1 MNIYVAIPEG
11 DTRRT
16 FLTDDNV
23 AFLETLG
30 RLTWND
36 TGDNLPPEQFAR
48 ALEDVDVLVCGWGTP
63 SLTEDMLRYANR
75 LKLVAYVCGSVANVA
90 TDAMYA
96 KGIRILSG
104 NEAFA
109 VSVAEGTIA
118 YMLCALRY
126 IPFYVDYM
134 RTEGWRPV
142 ENHSFGL
149 LGRTVGIV
157 GYGAISRH
165 LLKLLKPFGVKI
177 KLYSGH
183 MTAEE
188 AQELGVEKATLEEI
202 FSTCDVVS
210 LHCAR
215 NAKNYH
221 LVDGKL
227 LSLLRDGAVLINT
240 ARGDVIDEEA
250 LAREAATG
258 RIRAM
263 LDVYEEEPLRM
274 DSPLRGM
281 ENVILMPHKGG
292 PTQDKRRDAG
302 RIVLE
307 DIARFQKGEPLQ
319 NEISPSRA
327 KMMTH

>member
-36 TGDNLPPEQFAR
+36 TGDYLSADQLAD
-48 ALEDVDVLVCGWGTP
+48 ALRDVDVLVCGWGTP
-63 SLTEDMLRYANR
+63 CLDENVLRYANR

-126 IPFYVDYM
+126 IPYYVDHM
-134 RTEGWRPV
+134 RREGWRPA
-142 ENHSFGL
+142 ESYSRGL
-149 LGRTVGIV
+149 LGKTVGIV

-165 LLKLLKPFGVKI
+165 LLGLLRPFGVKI
-177 KLYSGH
+177 NETYLY
-183 MTAEE
+183 
-188 AQELGVEKATLEEI
+188 EK
-202 FSTCDVVS
+202 
-210 LHCAR
+210 
-215 NAKNYH
+215 K
-221 LVDGKL
+221 
-227 LSLLRDGAVLINT
+227 
-240 ARGDVIDEEA
+240 GDKIGQ
-250 LAREAATG
+250 L
-258 RIRAM
+258 
-263 LDVYEEEPLRM
+263 P
-274 DSPLRGM
+274 
-281 ENVILMPHKGG
+281 
-292 PTQDKRRDAG
+292 
-302 RIVLE
+302 E
-307 DIARFQKGEPLQ
+307 D
-319 NEISPSRA
+319 
-327 KMMTH
+327 

>member
-1 MNIYVAIPEG
+1 M
-11 DTRRT
+11 
-16 FLTDDNV
+16 
-23 AFLETLG
+23 
-30 RLTWND
+30 
-36 TGDNLPPEQFAR
+36 
-48 ALEDVDVLVCGWGTP
+48 LVCGWGTP

-118 YMLCALRY
+118 YMLCTLRY
-126 IPFYVDYM
+126 IPFYVNHM
-134 RTEGWRPV
+134 RSAGWQPV
-142 ENHSFGL
+142 KNYSYGL
-149 LGRTVGIV
+149 LGKTVGLV
-157 GYGAISRH
+157 GYGAITRY
-165 LLKLLKPFGVKI
+165 LLGLLRPFGVTI

-188 AQELGVEKATLEEI
+188 AAALGVEKATLEEI

-250 LAREAATG
+250 LAQEAATG

-263 LDVYEEEPLRM
+263 LDVYEEEPLSM

-281 ENVILMPHKGG
+281 DNVILMPHKGG
-292 PTQDKRRDAG
+292 PTQDKRRDAC

>member
-11 DTRRT
+11 DTRST

-36 TGDNLPPEQFAR
+36 TGDYLTPDQLAH
-48 ALEDVDVLVCGWGTP
+48 ALRDVDVLVCGWGTP

-126 IPFYVDYM
+126 IPFYVNHM
-134 RTEGWRPV
+134 RTEGWNS
-142 ENHSFGL
+142 EKNYSYGL
-149 LGRTVGIV
+149 LGKTVGLV
-157 GYGAISRH
+157 GYGAITRH
-165 LLKLLKPFGVKI
+165 LLGLLRPFGVKI

-188 AQELGVEKATLEEI
+188 AAKLGVEKATLEEI
-202 FSTCDVVS
+202 FSTCEVVS

-215 NAKNYH
+215 NAQNYH
-221 LVDGKL
+221 LVDSRL